1 MHLAFFTFSLLP
13 ILLLLVHAHHPH
25 NRLGERS
32 FPYEY
37 STLEIKSLISSLN
50 PLTSTQKHLERILIP
65 RVSDTAN
72 NTLVREYIVKTLRD
86 GFNGGKGWY
95 VEEDEFEGETPLGRK
110 KFVNVIATKD
120 PRASRRLIVA
130 AHFDSKYFA
139 PPNDQFVGAT
149 DSAFPCAVLLDLA
162 ESLDGM
168 LESRISQ
175 LESDTVD
182 IDDDEDL
189 ADTTLQ
195 LVFFD
200 GEEAFVSWTN
210 TDSIYGARHLAETWE
225 STYVSSESQS
235 VVTTMSTRSNTSS
248 FEDDSSD
255 PMSLGFIGPRR
266 LLPPTSLTLLSTIE
280 HLILLDLL
288 GSKPPIEGQPMIKNY
303 FKDTAWLFSALS
315 STEARLA
322 SVDAFVDPALPS
334 SSEDSAHMSQDAFV
348 SYFKPLPE
356 RADQMGN
363 IGYMGDDHVPFLRR
377 GVPVLHLITEPFP
390 RVWHTLA
397 DDASALDEA
406 SMRKWVILM
415 RVFVAEYLGLRPE
428 VVSTSTRQSNTRT
441 ETEHEVS
448 PRSQGGGGSTRDELV
463 SLHAHPFPP
472 PKSL

>member
-1 MHLAFFTFSLLP
+1 MYLLFFTFSLLT
-13 ILLLLVHAHHPH
+13 IIVHAYQQH

-37 STLEIKSLISSLN
+37 STAEITSLVSSLD
-50 PLTSTQKHLERILIP
+50 PIASTQKHLERILIP

-72 NTLVREYIVKTLRD
+72 NTMVREYIMKTLQD
-86 GFNGGKGWY
+86 GFNGGKAWH
-95 VEEDEFEGETPLGRK
+95 VEEDEFEGDTPFGKK

-139 PPNDQFVGAT
+139 SPNDQFVGAI

-175 LESDTVD
+175 LEQDNLTFE
-182 IDDDEDL
+182 DDEDL

-225 STYVSSESQS
+225 STYVSSDSPS
-235 VVTTMSTRSNTSS
+235 VVTSMSFGSNSS
-248 FEDDSSD
+248 SVEDD
-255 PMSLGFIGPRR
+255 PSLGFIGPRR
-266 LLPPTSLTLLSTIE
+266 LLPPASLTLLSTIE

-288 GSKPPIEGQPMIKNY
+288 GSKPPSEGRPMIKNY
-303 FKDTAWLFSALS
+303 FRDTAWLFSSLS
-315 STEARLA
+315 STDARLA
-322 SVDAFVDPALPS
+322 ALDAFVDPSIPES
-334 SSEDSAHMSQDAFV
+334 SDESAHMSKDSFI
-348 SYFKPLPE
+348 SYFHPLPPK
-356 RADQMGN
+356 ASQMVN

-377 GVPVLHLITEPFP
+377 GVPVLHLIPEPFP

-397 DDASALDEA
+397 DDVTALDKA
-406 SMRKWVILM
+406 SMRRWVVLM
-415 RVFVAEYLGLRPE
+415 RVFVGEYLGLRP
-428 VVSTSTRQSNTRT
+428 SLSTRENGISNG
-441 ETEHEVS
+441 V
-448 PRSQGGGGSTRDELV
+448 RDELMLPAL
-463 SLHAHPFPP
+463 SL
-472 PKSL
+472 